1 MDITRERIT
10 AKEKPPNKAETVGQA
25 YIKEGREKIGAQ
37 DDHISA
43 DRIHNRPAPDLGLEH
58 KIRTLCRNNSAEYH
72 VTGNSDL
79 DAGEEK
85 SN

>member
-1 MDITRERIT
+1 M
-10 AKEKPPNKAETVGQA
+10 KG
-25 YIKEGREKIGAQ
+25 GEKIEVQ

-43 DRIHNRPAPDLGLEH
+43 DRIHNRPAPNLGLEH
-58 KIRTLCRNNSAEYH
+58 KIGTLYWNNSAEYH
-72 VTGNSDL
+72 VPGNSDL